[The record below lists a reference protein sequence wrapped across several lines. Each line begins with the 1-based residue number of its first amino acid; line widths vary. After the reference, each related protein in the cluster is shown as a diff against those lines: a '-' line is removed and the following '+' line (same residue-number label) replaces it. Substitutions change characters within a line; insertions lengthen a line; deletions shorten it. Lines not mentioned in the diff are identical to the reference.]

1 MSGWTTYKNA
11 RPSFVGDYKSVSRWP
26 TGVQIVWDS
35 VPEDYRETAGGTVK
49 LSAAALADAT
59 SISFD
64 ALTFA
69 MPAGTKLHFGQS
81 KEFALTTAAAAIGA
95 TSVAVEA
102 LPSALED
109 NDEAVVSGSGLKTL
123 KAGTRLG
130 WLAGAQG
137 QAVPRSASVEAVGIL
152 ETDAVEDETVAP
164 GGGMYGMLTGGEVY
178 ENLLP
183 GATGDPLEIDATEKT
198 ELADNSRGFLFVQ
211 YEDVP

>member
-1 MSGWTTYKNA
+1 MTWTTYKNA

-26 TGVQIVWDS
+26 TGVQIVWAS

-49 LSAAALADAT
+49 LAAAALADAVALT
-59 SISFD
+59 VD

-69 MPAGTKLHFGQS
+69 VPSGTKLHFGQS
-81 KEFALTTAAAAIGA
+81 KEFALVTADADIGD
-95 TSVAVEA
+95 TSLTVEA

-109 NDEAVVSGSGLKTL
+109 DDEAIVTGSGKKTIR
-123 KAGTRLG
+123 AGTRLG
-130 WLAGAQG
+130 WLADAQG
-137 QAVPRSASVEAVGIL
+137 QAVPRSATVEAVGIL
-152 ETDAVEDETVAP
+152 ETDAVEDDTAAP

-183 GATGDPLEIDATEKT
+183 GATGDPMEIPAAEKT
-198 ELADNSRGFLFVQ
+198 ELAANSRGFLFVQ